1 MARTRFDGGGCVDGS
16 DVARVIGERQRLTN
30 ADLVSWTRASGRVRA
45 GWHLS
50 KRRHRHHAEQCNGAD
65 AQPDAGSS
73 RIDGLS
79 KGYAHGGDAS
89 SWNLRDRDS
98 A

>member
-1 MARTRFDGGGCVDGS
+1 MVEGVSTGPMLLALLESGS
-16 DVARVIGERQRLTN
+16 DSPTPIWCPG
-30 ADLVSWTRASGRVRA
+30 RASGRVRA

-50 KRRHRHHAEQCNGAD
+50 QRRHRHHAEQRNGAD
-65 AQPDAGSS
+65 AQPDAGSG